1 MKHKPIVLVTNQ
13 YQATNKQNNDVTKR
27 LNSIHILI
35 LHSNSNLFIVK
46 INTQTY

>member
-13 YQATNKQNNDVTKR
+13 YNKQNNDVTKR